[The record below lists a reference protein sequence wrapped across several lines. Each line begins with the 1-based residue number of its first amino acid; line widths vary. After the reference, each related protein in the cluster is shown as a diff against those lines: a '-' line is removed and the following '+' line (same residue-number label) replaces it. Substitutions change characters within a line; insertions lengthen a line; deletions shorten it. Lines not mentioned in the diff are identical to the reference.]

1 MQKNNNVSTVIM
13 FNSSNSSLSLSYYV
27 IFVSCANQ
35 DILLKLYVKMHYPP
49 SPFSSFSPFLPHH
62 RIWYFGINHAWKKD
76 YKPIT
81 LEVLCYIKCS

>member
-49 SPFSSFSPFLPHH
+49 PPLSFFFLFPFSSTP
-62 RIWYFGINHAWKKD
+62 
-76 YKPIT
+76 
-81 LEVLCYIKCS
+81 

>member
-35 DILLKLYVKMHYPP
+35 DILLKLYVKMH
-49 SPFSSFSPFLPHH
+49 
-62 RIWYFGINHAWKKD
+62 
-76 YKPIT
+76 
-81 LEVLCYIKCS
+81 

>member
-49 SPFSSFSPFLPHH
+49 FSFFFLFPFSSTP
-62 RIWYFGINHAWKKD
+62 
-76 YKPIT
+76 
-81 LEVLCYIKCS
+81 

>member
-49 SPFSSFSPFLPHH
+49 PPPLLFLPFPLFFHT
-62 RIWYFGINHAWKKD
+62 IEFG
-76 YKPIT
+76 T
-81 LEVLCYIKCS
+81 LELIMLEKRTINL